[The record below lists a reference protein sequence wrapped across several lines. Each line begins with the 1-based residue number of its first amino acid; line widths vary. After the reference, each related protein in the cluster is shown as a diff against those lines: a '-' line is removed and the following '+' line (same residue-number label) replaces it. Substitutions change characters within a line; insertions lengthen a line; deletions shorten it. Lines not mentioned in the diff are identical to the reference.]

1 MTYERF
7 EDLPVWKLAV
17 EIALD
22 VDRLVQDRIIRS
34 KGDMADQLQRSSL
47 SISNNIAEGFE
58 RGSTSELICFLYI
71 ARGSAGETRSAL
83 HVASGMLDMEHLR
96 PQMAQ
101 IILKCLSC
109 SRQLRGWLDSLQN
122 SDIKGQRHLND
133 ISRTQWDQERRREA
147 FMKKLSD
154 IRKAGRKG
162 EEPSEGESESEI

>member
-7 EDLPVWKLAV
+7 EDLPVWRFAV

-22 VDRLVQDRIIRS
+22 VDALLPDRVIRS
-34 KGDMADQLQRSSL
+34 KGDLADQLQRSSL

-71 ARGSAGETRSAL
+71 SRGSAGETRSAL
-83 HVASGMLDMEHLR
+83 RVACGMQGTEHLR
-96 PQMAQ
+96 SRMLE
-101 IILKCLSC
+101 IIEKCLSV

-133 ISRTQWDQERRREA
+133 VSRARWDQERRREA
-147 FMKKLSD
+147 FMKKLND
-154 IRKAGRKG
+154 IRNAGSKAQDDGGNDAR
-162 EEPSEGESESEI
+162 